1 MNCHFHAP
9 MPDNVPACS
18 MAPGMKEREELKKE
32 LARQSALTIEIPVI
46 INGKEIYTEK
56 TRTGGSAAQP
66 FNDSGTVQPGRRKI
80 AERIRGSCNGSK
92 SKVGSASARASLC
105 YL

>member
-56 TRTGGSAAQP
+56 RVPVAAP
-66 FNDSGTVQPGRRKI
+66 HNH
-80 AERIRGSCNGSK
+80 
-92 SKVGSASARASLC
+92 
-105 YL
+105 

>member
-32 LARQSALTIEIPVI
+32 LARQSFIPKNAYRWQRRTTI
-46 INGKEIYTEK
+46 
-56 TRTGGSAAQP
+56 Q
-66 FNDSGTVQPGRRKI
+66 
-80 AERIRGSCNGSK
+80 
-92 SKVGSASARASLC
+92 
-105 YL
+105 